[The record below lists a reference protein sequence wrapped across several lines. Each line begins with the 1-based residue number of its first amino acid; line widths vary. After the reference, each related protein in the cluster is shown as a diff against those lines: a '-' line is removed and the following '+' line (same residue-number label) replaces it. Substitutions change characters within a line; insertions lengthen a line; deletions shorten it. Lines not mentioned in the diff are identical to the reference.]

1 MLSNVALRKA
11 GDSWEFASE
20 AVLENF
26 VWENLQQ
33 LFGLTPLK
41 QQYPVKGEIC
51 DILALNSSKQLVI
64 LELKNTED
72 RYVVQQLT
80 RYYDNLLDEKPFS
93 QQIDYSQRVRLV
105 ALAPTFHRHNY
116 IDRKYNLLKI
126 EFLQVYILQTDGDF
140 HLHLKDIDS
149 TQTWTLPIPY
159 QEINISNSSQNI
171 PAPPAQ
177 LLNWLG
183 SCSIEEQ
190 QAILNMRVIILS
202 FHPNMQELI
211 ESKNTIRYGGKAKM
225 CAELTLERKSNK
237 PIVFLWLPTPSSF
250 RFERKEVIGRMR
262 LWINGTSVTNLG
274 HVPEGMGK
282 MKTQT
287 EWDSIPVTKR
297 PRCLMVT
304 LTSKSLIPIPI
315 SWYKMSK
322 VTSVS
327 LKSLTE
333 LALSRW
339 LARI

>member
-1 MLSNVALRKA
+1 MLSNVALRKT
-11 GDSWEFASE
+11 GEGWEFASE

-64 LELKNTED
+64 IELKNTED

-80 RYYDNLLDEKPFS
+80 RYYDNLLDGKPFS
-93 QQIDYSQRVRLV
+93 EQIDYSQKVRLV
-105 ALAPTFHRHNY
+105 AIAPTFHRHNY

-126 EFLQVYILQTDGDF
+126 DFLLFQILQTDGDF

-159 QEINISNSSQNI
+159 REINISNSSQSI

-183 SCSIEEQ
+183 SCSMEEQ
-190 QAILNMRVIILS
+190 QAILNMRNLILS
-202 FHPNMQELI
+202 FHPKMQELI
-211 ESKNTIRYGGKAKM
+211 ESKNTIRYSGKAKM
-225 CAELTLERKSNK
+225 CAELTFNRKLNK

-262 LWINGTSVTNLG
+262 LWMDNSIVTHAG
-274 HVPEGMGK
+274 HVSEGMGK
-282 MKTQT
+282 MKLIS
-287 EWDSIPVTKR
+287 EWEAIPSEQR
-297 PRCLMVT
+297 PRNLGYS
-304 LTSKSLIPIPI
+304 LSYKSSSPVGTYMYEKLIQNPD
-315 SWYKMSK
+315 
-322 VTSVS
+322 S
-327 LKSLTE
+327 LQSLVN

-339 LARI
+339 LSRI

>member
-1 MLSNVALRKA
+1 
-11 GDSWEFASE
+11 
-20 AVLENF
+20 
-26 VWENLQQ
+26 
-33 LFGLTPLK
+33 
-41 QQYPVKGEIC
+41 
-51 DILALNSSKQLVI
+51 LALNSSKQLVI

-80 RYYDNLLDEKPFS
+80 RYYDNLLDERPFS
-93 QQIDYSQRVRLV
+93 QQVDYSQKVRLV

-159 QEINISNSSQNI
+159 REINISNSSENI
-171 PAPPAQ
+171 PPPPPQ

-190 QAILNMRVIILS
+190 QAILNMRDLILN
-202 FHPNMQELI
+202 FHPKMQELI
-211 ESKNTIRYGGKAKM
+211 ESKNTIRYSGKTKM
-225 CAELTLERKSNK
+225 CAELTFNRKLNK
-237 PIVFLWLPTPSSF
+237 PIVFLWLPTPNSF

-262 LWINGTSVTNLG
+262 LWINGTSVINLG

-282 MKTQT
+282 MK
-287 EWDSIPVTKR
+287 
-297 PRCLMVT
+297 
-304 LTSKSLIPIPI
+304 
-315 SWYKMSK
+315 
-322 VTSVS
+322 SVS
-327 LKSLTE
+327 EWEAIPKEQQPRKLGYSFSYKSFYPVGIYIYEKLIQNPDSLQSLVN

-339 LARI
+339 LSRI